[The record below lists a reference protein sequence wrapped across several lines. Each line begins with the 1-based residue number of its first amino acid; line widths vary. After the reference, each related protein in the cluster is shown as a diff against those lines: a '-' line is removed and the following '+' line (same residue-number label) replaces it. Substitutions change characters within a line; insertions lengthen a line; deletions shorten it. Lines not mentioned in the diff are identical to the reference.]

1 MPMVVI
7 PLVNMVDKKH
17 IAVIGAGLMGHGI
30 ALTFA
35 RAGHTVGVFDPIDTA
50 LHSLHD
56 RVKESLRLLGADAS
70 EISVCV
76 SRISAHSLLADAVVS
91 ANVVIEAA
99 PEKLELKQS
108 LFADIESHA
117 PADAVLAS
125 NTSVIQISK
134 ITSNLQTKHRA
145 LGTHWWNPPHQIPL
159 VEVIKT
165 EWTDDDVAD
174 AMHALLDSVG
184 KKPVMV
190 EKDVPGFIGN
200 RLQHALWREA
210 ISLVENGI
218 CTAEAV
224 DDVVKASFG
233 RRLAVLGPLE
243 NADLVGIELTQDIHK
258 QVLFDLDSSSTPSR
272 HLQQLL
278 DEGRTGMSVGAGLR
292 DWQAGDLASTKARVA
307 EHLKKLES
315 ILPK

>member
-1 MPMVVI
+1 MDE
-7 PLVNMVDKKH
+7 LTH

-35 RAGHTVGVFDPIDTA
+35 RAGHTVSVFDPIESA
-50 LHSLHD
+50 LSSLHE
-56 RVKESLRLLGADAS
+56 RVNESLQLLSADSQEIQQCLPRIHTFSTLS
-70 EISVCV
+70 E
-76 SRISAHSLLADAVVS
+76 AVS
-91 ANVVIEAA
+91 AASFVIEAA
-99 PEKLELKQS
+99 PEKLSLKQS
-108 LFADIESHA
+108 LFSEIESYA
-117 PADAVLAS
+117 TPDAVIAS

-134 ITSNLQTKHRA
+134 ITAHLSTRHRT

-159 VEVIKT
+159 VEVVKT
-165 EWTDDDVAD
+165 EWTNNDVATS
-174 AMHALLDSVG
+174 MFNLLKSVG
-184 KKPVMV
+184 KTPVMV

-218 CTAEAV
+218 CSADAV

-233 RRLAVLGPLE
+233 RRLAVLGPME
-243 NADLVGIELTQDIHK
+243 NADLVGIELTQDIHR
-258 QVLFDLDSSSTPSR
+258 QVLFDLETTSAPSP
-272 HLQQLL
+272 HLQTLL

-292 DWQAGDLASTKARVA
+292 EWKEEDLANTKARVA

-315 ILPK
+315 ILPS